1 MPKACP
7 YVIIRFLFVLSVNLN
22 SKYWFFAEGEMFFY
36 VFVSVPQYFSTEP
49 QFLLSTEKG
58 GRGWSPFWIGIGY
71 VSVIT
76 LVRIRTLVG
85 HQDRLRLEVGRL
97 DDHRGRLEE
106 VRLGQGRRHGHPIGS
121 FGWAGCPLRMW

>member
-49 QFLLSTEKG
+49 QF
-58 GRGWSPFWIGIGY
+58 PFKHGKRRPWVVAFLDWNWY

-76 LVRIRTLVG
+76 SDALEHWWATRTATAWRWSAWAVAVATVTPSVLLGGLVAL
-85 HQDRLRLEVGRL
+85 
-97 DDHRGRLEE
+97 
-106 VRLGQGRRHGHPIGS
+106 
-121 FGWAGCPLRMW
+121 